1 MVNSVTD
8 SERQILTFFYQVFF
22 LTAIG
27 VWRTALPRDE
37 MKKIFANAQIR
48 KFSKVLPGVE
58 MEKIFGNAQWRKF
71 SKVLPEDKDNPG
83 KKRQD
88 LNQSLVRTR
97 VNPQWQLI

>member
-1 MVNSVTD
+1 
-8 SERQILTFFYQVFF
+8 
-22 LTAIG
+22 
-27 VWRTALPRDE
+27 
-37 MKKIFANAQIR
+37 
-48 KFSKVLPGVE
+48 